1 MTKAPEQRDPR
12 SLNPL
17 KEAVPATAQIQMRVT
32 PDRKNRYVRQAQA
45 EGLKLTDWIQKHMDN
60 VCNDAGQPDTTPY
73 TMNER
78 IDEKNKI

>member
-1 MTKAPEQRDPR
+1 MKGKRDPR

-17 KEAVPATAQIQMRVT
+17 KEAVPTTAQIQMRVT

-60 VCNDAGQPDTTPY
+60 VCNDAWQSDTTPY

>member
-1 MTKAPEQRDPR
+1 MREQLSRTLQYALVAD
-12 SLNPL
+12 SQ
-17 KEAVPATAQIQMRVT
+17 PATAQIQMRVT

-73 TMNER
+73 VQ
-78 IDEKNKI
+78 DK